1 MSSRRDVLAGFAGLT
16 VAGAAGSAAA
26 AAKKIDLD
34 DPAAN
39 LEAYVKLRGDLS
51 GAPVYDMIRGRVYGL
66 VEGQP
71 ARPLFK
77 TVGAQRTRYR
87 RESSLEFRT
96 DSRYVGMLVDWQTER
111 LLTRWSNPY
120 NDETCEVPVTR
131 YGPSVYPLVNPP
143 AGKRPWFV
151 IGDVVHML
159 DEIVATAPSD
169 VQPDADLM
177 TFTGDWKQLADPD
190 STRIPSRLSFTAVE
204 NWREWMRMDRAGSLW
219 WHVTGVKL
227 AGPGNIPDAVAVE
240 LRRQDPDFFTEGNS

>member
-16 VAGAAGSAAA
+16 IAGAAGSAAA
-26 AAKKIDLD
+26 AANEIDLD

-77 TVGAQRTRYR
+77 TVGVQRTRYR

-96 DSRYVGMLVDWQTER
+96 DSRYVGMLVEWHNER

-120 NDETCEVPVTR
+120 W
-131 YGPSVYPLVNPP
+131 G
-143 AGKRPWFV
+143 AG
-151 IGDVVHML
+151 
-159 DEIVATAPSD
+159 
-169 VQPDADLM
+169 
-177 TFTGDWKQLADPD
+177 
-190 STRIPSRLSFTAVE
+190 
-204 NWREWMRMDRAGSLW
+204 AGVSSQRNC
-219 WHVTGVKL
+219 
-227 AGPGNIPDAVAVE
+227 AA
-240 LRRQDPDFFTEGNS
+240 